1 MKQYCIE
8 PELVIDLNRSF
19 VGTEF
24 NVLDRGKLEGALG
37 VPLRIF
43 GGELLVPSTL
53 GQAAMLIERVAN
65 AHAFVD
71 ANKRTAWV
79 CGVAYLEHHGF
90 IIARVSDSEVVDLM
104 VSIANNEAEV
114 EEIAS
119 WLADRFS

>member
-1 MKQYCIE
+1 M
-8 PELVIDLNRSF
+8 
-19 VGTEF
+19 
-24 NVLDRGKLEGALG
+24 
-37 VPLRIF
+37 PLRIF

-90 IIARVSDSEVVDLM
+90 IIAQVSDSEVVDLM
-104 VSIANNEAEV
+104 VSIANNETEV
-114 EEIAS
+114 DESAS